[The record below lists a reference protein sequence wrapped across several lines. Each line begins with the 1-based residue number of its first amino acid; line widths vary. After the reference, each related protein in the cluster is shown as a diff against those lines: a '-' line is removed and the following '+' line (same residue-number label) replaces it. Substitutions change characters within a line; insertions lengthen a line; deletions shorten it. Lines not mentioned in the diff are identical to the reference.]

1 MVFGHS
7 LTDQISGQLEAGFSL
22 TNMYEDNWGGESKMD
37 DFFPTFIDTRAI
49 KTNKKNSANNGYK

>member
-1 MVFGHS
+1 M
-7 LTDQISGQLEAGFSL
+7 TDQISGQLEAGFSL